1 MIDDLNNLKSLMDVA
16 TPKPDATR
24 RAANMALAQNRFSAL
39 QQVHPATGGGLWHR
53 IVTWLQSRLGK
64 GMITASVALI
74 AAGLFLGTPPVPAQ
88 LDAPATVA
96 SRIDKTTQ
104 ESLVT
109 EFAAPAGL
117 IAADDAPVASRATAT
132 REQSL
137 PTSNSYEAIRAAIS
151 RGVLPAKGDV
161 RIDEMINAFTYDFA
175 MISTDVNFATA
186 IAGFGQLLHDPQAFG
201 SAGYDP
207 VIALAQSNLGPDV
220 SGKRAEAVRTMQQ
233 ASDLTR

>member
-1 MIDDLNNLKSLMDVA
+1 MIDDLDHMKSLMDVA

-24 RAANMALAQNRFSAL
+24 RAANMALAQSRFSAL
-39 QQVHPATGGGLWHR
+39 QQVQIATGGGLWHR
-53 IVTWLQSRLGK
+53 IATWLQSGLGK
-64 GMITASVALI
+64 GAVTASVAVI

-96 SRIDKTTQ
+96 SKADRNAH
-104 ESLVT
+104 ESVVA

-117 IAADDAPVASRATAT
+117 IAADAAPVASRATAA

-137 PTSNSYEAIRAAIS
+137 PSSNSYEAIRAAVS
-151 RGVLPAKGDV
+151 QGVLPAKGDV

-186 IAGFGQLLHDPQAFG
+186 IAGFGQLLHDPQVFG
-201 SAGYDP
+201 AAGYGP
-207 VIALAQSNLGPDV
+207 VIALAQANLGPDV
-220 SGKRAEAVRTMQQ
+220 SGQRAEAVRIMQQ
-233 ASDLTR
+233 ASDLSR